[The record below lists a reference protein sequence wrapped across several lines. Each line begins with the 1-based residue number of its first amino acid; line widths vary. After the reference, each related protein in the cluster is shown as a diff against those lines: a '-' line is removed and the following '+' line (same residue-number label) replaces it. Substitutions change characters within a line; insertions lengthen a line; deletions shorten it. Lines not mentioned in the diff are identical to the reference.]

1 VFSGPDDTQNIKA
14 KELAE
19 DLLEAV
25 KEKWAEAK
33 AVNDQAQAQYNTP
46 MVNQPMYMG
55 FGGVPGQ
62 AQVPGMMGVSFF
74 FFCFK

>member
-1 VFSGPDDTQNIKA
+1 
-14 KELAE
+14 
-19 DLLEAV
+19 V

-62 AQVPGMMGVSFF
+62 GQVPGMMGVSLFQAEIIIHW
-74 FFCFK
+74 